1 MKKTLPCYLSN
12 PLEKITWWEHGRAR
26 EMESEAQKQNWKKK
40 LLLPHCHAKTQEERY
55 AKNVKWIGALL
66 NSA

>member
-12 PLEKITWWEHGRAR
+12 PLEKITWWEHGRER

-40 LLLPHCHAKTQEERY
+40 ITVATLPCKNTGGEICKER
-55 AKNVKWIGALL
+55 
-66 NSA
+66 